1 MVTFQPLD
9 ETVKRNATLTGY
21 LLLES
26 EWGLIQQFL
35 DFLKPFYDMT
45 LKISNQD
52 KPTLSL
58 IALIYQQL
66 FSHLESYKTSTSCHS
81 DLKETAERAI
91 EKLEKYYPT
100 SDGLVCLMSLILD
113 PRCRLKWYVCRI
125 FRQNY
130 NNVKKESY

>member
-1 MVTFQPLD
+1 
-9 ETVKRNATLTGY
+9 LTGY

-26 EWGLIQQFL
+26 EWGLIQQFV
-35 DFLKPFYDMT
+35 DFLKPFYDMM

-81 DLKETAERAI
+81 DLKEAAERAI
-91 EKLEKYYPT
+91 EKL
-100 SDGLVCLMSLILD
+100 
-113 PRCRLKWYVCRI
+113 
-125 FRQNY
+125 
-130 NNVKKESY
+130 